1 MLPSGIYNTANF
13 WFFFIN
19 MYHTIV
25 LRNEM
30 KKIDLSFFFCAEKI
44 FFLVVFFYNT
54 SLVFIYLLII
64 IFLLRRRSPYAA
76 TSPTSHKQIELTRT
90 N

>member
-1 MLPSGIYNTANF
+1 MLPSGIFNTANF

-19 MYHTIV
+19 MYHTNV

-44 FFLVVFFYNT
+44 FFFSRLLLLLY
-54 SLVFIYLLII
+54 LGIYLFINYY
-64 IFLLRRRSPYAA
+64 FFAEEEEPVR
-76 TSPTSHKQIELTRT
+76 SHKSNKPQANRT
-90 N
+90 D

>member
-1 MLPSGIYNTANF
+1 
-13 WFFFIN
+13 

-44 FFLVVFFYNT
+44 FFLVVFYYT
-54 SLVFIYLLII
+54 PWYLFINY
-64 IFLLRRRSPYAA
+64 FFFAEEEEPVR
-76 TSPTSHKQIELTRT
+76 SHKSNKPQANRT
-90 N
+90 D

>member
-44 FFLVVFFYNT
+44 FFLVVFFY
-54 SLVFIYLLII
+54 LLGIYLFINYY
-64 IFLLRRRSPYAA
+64 FFAEEEEPVR
-76 TSPTSHKQIELTRT
+76 SHKSNKPQANRT
-90 N
+90 D